1 MSHNDDAR
9 HASAKGGAGAGPLT
23 GIKLARSPGRAE
35 PLALVALLF
44 AGLCVAAAFGTTRLI
59 RGALVDLD
67 HYDGWWE
74 FGFAAIIAGAA
85 VLFWPAIRAM
95 SFARR
100 AGAALDRDDIVE
112 ARIDLAAARDWSY
125 LTFGWGAF
133 ALVALAFTA
142 FLLINDV
149 AVGRTFFFLPLILEK
164 WPLVVKAFW
173 NNIFIFVVAEILVLV
188 WGLLVAIARLL
199 PGPAGQPIRALAI
212 IYCDVFRGLPAIVTL
227 YLVGFGLPLS
237 GLPQLVLEPLA
248 NFLAHIGAIE
258 PSQISSFKKLPLTWY
273 CILALT
279 LTYGAYVAEVYRAG
293 IESIHWSQVA
303 AARSLGLSYMQTMRY
318 VVIPQA
324 VRRILAPLL
333 NDFIGLQK
341 DTALVQVIGV
351 IDAFNQSRIIA
362 SNAFNLSAVTI
373 VAILFVLITIPQA
386 RFVDKLIERD
396 NARIKAGG

>member
-1 MSHNDDAR
+1 VSQQDDAR
-9 HASAKGGAGAGPLT
+9 RSSLKGQAGA
-23 GIKLARSPGRAE
+23 RSNTPKRADS
-35 PLALVALLF
+35 LALAALLF
-44 AGLCVAAAFGTTRLI
+44 AALCVAAAFGTAQLVRQV
-59 RGALVDLD
+59 LVDLN
-67 HYDGWWE
+67 HYAGLWE
-74 FGFAAIIAGAA
+74 AVFAVAIAGTAC
-85 VLFWPAIRAM
+85 LFWPAIRAM
-95 SFARR
+95 TFARR
-100 AGAALDRDDIVE
+100 AGAALDRSDVVE
-112 ARIDLAAARDWSY
+112 SRIDLAAARDWSY

-133 ALVALAFTA
+133 SLVAFGAIC

-149 AVGRTFFFLPLILEK
+149 AVGQTFFFLPLILEK

-173 NNIFIFVVAEILVLV
+173 NNIFIFVIAEILVLI
-188 WGLLVAIARLL
+188 WGLVVAIARLM
-199 PGPAGQPIRALAI
+199 PGPAGKPIRALAI

-237 GLPQLVLEPLA
+237 GLPALVLEPLA
-248 NFLAHIGAIE
+248 NFLASIGAIE
-258 PSQISSFKKLPLTWY
+258 PSQISAFKKLPLTWY

-303 AARSLGLSYMQTMRY
+303 AARSLGLSDMQTMRY
-318 VVIPQA
+318 VVVPQA
-324 VRRILAPLL
+324 VRRIIAPLL

-373 VAILFVLITIPQA
+373 VAILFVLVTIPQA

-396 NARIKAGG
+396 NARIRAGG